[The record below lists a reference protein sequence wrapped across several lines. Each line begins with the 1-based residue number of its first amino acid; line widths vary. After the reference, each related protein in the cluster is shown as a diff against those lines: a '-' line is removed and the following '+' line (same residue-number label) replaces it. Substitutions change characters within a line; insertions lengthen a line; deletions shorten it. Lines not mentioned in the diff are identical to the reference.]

1 MDWKVLYVKPR
12 SEKKVVSLLTKIG
25 IIAVCPMITEI
36 HQWSD
41 RKKKVEVPLLKS
53 YVFVQ
58 VDDTL
63 RDMVFQVP
71 HVVRYLFWLGKP
83 ALVKDA
89 EILLMQKW
97 LGYNDVQADVEQI
110 AHGDRVNIAT
120 GPFKGE
126 KGIVKEINKNRIQL
140 LLLDLEIK
148 ITLNRNNN

>member
-126 KGIVKEINKNRIQL
+126 KGIVK
-140 LLLDLEIK
+140 
-148 ITLNRNNN
+148 

>member
-58 VDDTL
+58 LDDTL

-97 LGYNDVQADVEQI
+97 LGYDDVQADVEQL
-110 AHGDRVNIAT
+110 AHGDRINIRT

-126 KGIVKEINKNRIQL
+126 KGIVNEINKNRIQL

-148 ITLNRNNN
+148 ITLNRKTN

>member
-12 SEKKVVSLLTKIG
+12 SEKKVVSLLTNLG
-25 IIAVCPMITEI
+25 IIAVCPMITEV

-126 KGIVKEINKNRIQL
+126 KGL
-140 LLLDLEIK
+140 LK
-148 ITLNRNNN
+148 K

>member
-12 SEKKVVSLLTKIG
+12 SEKKVVSLLTNLG
-25 IIAVCPMITEI
+25 ITACCPMITEV

-58 VDDTL
+58 VDDAL

-83 ALVKDA
+83 ALVKNA

>member
-58 VDDTL
+58 LDDTL

-148 ITLNRNNN
+148 ITLNRNTN

>member
-148 ITLNRNNN
+148 ITLNRKTN

>member
-12 SEKKVVSLLTKIG
+12 SEKKVVSLLTNLG
-25 IIAVCPMITEI
+25 IIAVCPMITEV

-58 VDDTL
+58 VDDAL

-83 ALVKDA
+83 ALVKNA

-97 LGYNDVQADVEQI
+97 LGYNDVQADVEQL

>member
-12 SEKKVVSLLTKIG
+12 SEKKVVSLLTNLG
-25 IIAVCPMITEI
+25 IIAVCPMITEV

-97 LGYNDVQADVEQI
+97 LGYNDVQADVEQL

-126 KGIVKEINKNRIQL
+126 NGIVKEINKNRIQL